1 MPSTAPTRSPSHPQ
15 RPLPPDLMGE
25 LRADKGP
32 KNFGLDAWFA
42 GSERRPHE
50 VALQAGSQALNRR
63 CPVDRRPALA
73 GRWLF
78 CPPRPAVGFFARL
91 GKSAALMPP
100 APPPGRLPAR

>member
-1 MPSTAPTRSPSHPQ
+1 MPSTAPIRTPSHPQ

-50 VALQAGSQALNRR
+50 VARKQ
-63 CPVDRRPALA
+63 DRKR
-73 GRWLF
+73 
-78 CPPRPAVGFFARL
+78 
-91 GKSAALMPP
+91 
-100 APPPGRLPAR
+100 